1 MTSTKRRGAFNI
13 GWTGWN
19 RRGVFLL
26 MTWLLMTSTIG
37 AGQSEWH
44 VVAAE
49 LQKQGDLVATERAL
63 QSALKKERAAGSRS
77 VRVAGALAAL
87 GVFYQDIGRF
97 SQAESSFTSSLKIMR
112 ENTSHDDPALAPL
125 IIHLAWLYV
134 ETGRAGPASRL
145 QLESWLDRLR
155 LVEPDSKFLPMLL
168 ETLGGF
174 HALQGRFAAAPDV
187 YGQNFDLLT
196 RRGAH
201 VSVEMASARNNFGFI
216 QLRAGRYTEARNDF
230 AKSLQL
236 WMQLIGP
243 DDLQVAVS
251 RLGLAEAHIALREY
265 GAASELLQQALP
277 IFEQRCGPNS
287 LRTED
292 VLTRYAVV
300 LRHQKRKEE
309 ARRLE
314 ERARLIRQASVADLS
329 FKHVIDVWDVGE
341 DAAVVPENRSI
352 LPDLPASILRP
363 ERRPV
368 FVLH

>member
-1 MTSTKRRGAFNI
+1 MNNTTTIHANKI
-13 GWTGWN
+13 GLIGWN
-19 RRGVFLL
+19 RRGVFFLMTLLL
-26 MTWLLMTSTIG
+26 MTGTIR
-37 AGQSEWH
+37 AGQSQSH
-44 VVAAE
+44 VVAGE
-49 LQKQGDLVATERAL
+49 LQRQGDLIGAEKAL
-63 QSALKKERAAGSRS
+63 QSAFKEAKAAGSRS
-77 VRVAGALAAL
+77 VKVAGALAAL

-174 HALQGRFAAAPDV
+174 HALQGRFAAARDV

-201 VSVEMASARNNFGFI
+201 VSVEMASARNNFGFT
-216 QLRAGRYTEARNDF
+216 QLRAGRYAEARDDF

-236 WMQLIGP
+236 WLQLIGP

-251 RLGLAEAHIALREY
+251 RLGLAETHMALREY

-314 ERARLIRQASVADLS
+314 ERARLIRQASAADLS
-329 FKHVIDVWDVGE
+329 FKHVIDVWDVGKG
-341 DAAVVPENRSI
+341 AVAVPENRSI